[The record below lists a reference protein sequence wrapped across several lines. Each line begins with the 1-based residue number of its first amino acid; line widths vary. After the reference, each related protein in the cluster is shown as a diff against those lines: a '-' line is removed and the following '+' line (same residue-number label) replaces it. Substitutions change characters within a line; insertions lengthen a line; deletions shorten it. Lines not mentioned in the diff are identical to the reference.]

1 MYTGSSSTPST
12 PINKVKPEKFN
23 KNEEADVEH
32 NSLAECTDLSKNAAD
47 VQYVTLNEFEQK
59 NSIKSSTVHKSQS
72 INQESIINN
81 KQRSLSNSN
90 VGAKSSSNSDQKIL
104 KHRNTNSAEKMI
116 EHHSSKDIEVVNVE
130 KDPDDATISTDT
142 EMNSTDSNNQQT
154 KSRKPIGY
162 ADSVHDGSVEQ
173 ETANPLKTVTTDK
186 RKTENSA
193 GLSEE
198 VIKSSRFV
206 TSKVPED
213 ITEADVKAVVGV
225 DKEEEEERVTIYDDD
240 GTSISDIVAAQALHE
255 SLSKLGKVPLLDTE
269 IEEVQNT
276 DLREEAKMGEH
287 SEKDIAAQ
295 EETVEGFIGPLLDEN
310 FKADEKL
317 SQKTMAM
324 EEVQNLLMKV
334 KVQAVEDDDDEEK
347 AVGISP
353 DNRFLKFEEE
363 IGRGSFK
370 TVYRGLDTQTGVA
383 VAWCELQ
390 VSMRSFQDVF
400 LFFFQYRYIILIIY
414 IVEN

>member
-1 MYTGSSSTPST
+1 MLQKFIKNLFCITGSSSTPST
-12 PINKVKPEKFN
+12 PINKVKSEKFS

-32 NSLAECTDLSKNAAD
+32 NNLAECTDLSKNSTG

-59 NSIKSSTVHKSQS
+59 NSVSVRSSTVHKSQS
-72 INQESIINN
+72 INQESITN
-81 KQRSLSNSN
+81 KQKSLSNSN
-90 VGAKSSSNSDQKIL
+90 IGAKSSSNNDQKIL
-104 KHRNTNSAEKMI
+104 KHRNTNSTEKMI
-116 EHHSSKDIEVVNVE
+116 EHHNSKDIEAVNVE
-130 KDPDDATISTDT
+130 KDLDDTTISADT
-142 EMNSTDSNNQQT
+142 EMNSTDSNNQQM
-154 KSRKPIGY
+154 KSRKPIRY
-162 ADSVHDGSVEQ
+162 TDSVHDGSADQ
-173 ETANPLKTVTTDK
+173 ETVNPLKTVTTDK
-186 RKTENSA
+186 RKTGSNA

-206 TSKVPED
+206 TSKVPEE
-213 ITEADVKAVVGV
+213 ITEADVKTAVEV

-269 IEEVQNT
+269 MEEVQNT
-276 DLREEAKMGEH
+276 DLQEEEKMGEH
-287 SEKDIAAQ
+287 SEKDIVAQ

-390 VSMRSFQDVF
+390 VSKRSFQVPF
-400 LFFFQYRYIILIIY
+400 IFFEY
-414 IVEN
+414 